1 MAEIFNCLN
10 CGRENPVKGANYS
23 NKYCNNHC
31 QQQHRKK
38 LLNEKRI
45 NEWKSGCGLYVWKE
59 VPDYIKDHLIRER
72 GHQCEVCGITE
83 WQGNPAPL
91 TVTQKDKDAYNN
103 VESNLEVLCYNC
115 LSQK

>member
-59 VPDYIKDHLIRER
+59 VPDYIKEHLIQER
-72 GHQCEVCGITE
+72 GHRCEVCGITE

-91 TVTQKDKDAYNN
+91 TVTQKDRDAYNN
-103 VESNLEVLCYNC
+103 KEANLEVLCYNC

>member
-1 MAEIFNCLN
+1 MAGIFNCLN
-10 CGRENPVKGANYS
+10 CGRENPVRGANYS

-38 LLNEKRI
+38 QLTEKRVE
-45 NEWKSGCGLYVWKE
+45 EWLSGCGLYVWKE
-59 VPDYIKDHLIRER
+59 VPDYIRDYLIQER
-72 GHQCEVCGITE
+72 GHQCESCGITE

-91 TVTQKDKDAYNN
+91 TVTQKDRDVYNN
-103 VESNLEVLCYNC
+103 VESNLEVICYNC